1 MSLESQCEVTVT
13 GPLARSAIDAI
24 GRRFQI
30 VATRSA
36 DTTTVTVEAVD
47 QAAVRALLTM
57 LWDSGHEVRAMSTH
71 PTRPCPE
78 MVLEGVQLSR

>member
-1 MSLESQCEVTVT
+1 MADISPQTQCDVIVT

-24 GRRFQI
+24 GRRFQV
-30 VATRSA
+30 VATRTA
-36 DTTTVTVEAVD
+36 DTTTVTVDAVD

-71 PTRPCPE
+71 PGPAHGASARP
-78 MVLEGVQLSR
+78 GD